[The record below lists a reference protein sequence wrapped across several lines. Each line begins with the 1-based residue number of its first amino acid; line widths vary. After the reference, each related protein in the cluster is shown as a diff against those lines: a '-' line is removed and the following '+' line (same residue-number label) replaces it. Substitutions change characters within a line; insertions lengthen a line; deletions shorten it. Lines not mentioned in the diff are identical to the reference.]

1 MQRLLV
7 YADFDWLKEIELI
20 GTLSYEKL
28 RGSDSY
34 GFEYHSEW
42 LRNHTSIQISAD
54 INNYPR
60 PQYTQPG
67 KEIFGCFSDALP
79 DRWGRTLINKRKRLS

>member
-54 INNYPR
+54 INNYPGS
-60 PQYTQPG
+60 QYTQPG

>member
-34 GFEYHSEW
+34 GLEFHYTW
-42 LRNHTSIQISAD
+42 L
-54 INNYPR
+54 INN
-60 PQYTQPG
+60 T
-67 KEIFGCFSDALP
+67 
-79 DRWGRTLINKRKRLS
+79 